1 MQPKLQVSEDYR
13 LAPEHKSPS
22 GAEDDY
28 AAVKWVADNGP
39 PIMVDSA
46 GYCCWR
52 RQFGWESRSCSRID
66 GQR

>member
-46 GYCCWR
+46 GYCC
-52 RQFGWESRSCSRID
+52 SRID